1 MEAEKE
7 EIEEFTF
14 WGHDCIHKTRVEARW
29 FQERLNRRVKRVSFA
44 LSAGITVLWNVTWRE
59 GLPLYSPEIVVCL

>member
-14 WGHDCIHKTRVEARW
+14 WGHDCVHATRVEAR
-29 FQERLNRRVKRVSFA
+29 FQERLDRRVKRVSFCP
-44 LSAGITVLWNVTWRE
+44 LCKNNSTVE
-59 GLPLYSPEIVVCL
+59 CYM

>member
-14 WGHDCIHKTRVEARW
+14 WGHDCIHETKVEARW
-29 FQERLNRRVKRVSFA
+29 FQERLNRRVKRVSFCP
-44 LSAGITVLWNVTWRE
+44 LRKNNSTVECYME
-59 GLPLYSPEIVVCL
+59 GRVAT